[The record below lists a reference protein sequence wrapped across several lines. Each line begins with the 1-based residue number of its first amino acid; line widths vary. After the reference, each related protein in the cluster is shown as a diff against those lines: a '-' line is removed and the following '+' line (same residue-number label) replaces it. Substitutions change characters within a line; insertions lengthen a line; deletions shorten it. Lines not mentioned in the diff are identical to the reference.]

1 MATKEGE
8 NMCFVLF
15 CYFWLRFTKCVI
27 PAKFQIP
34 VPHNKEVRPFFTKSM
49 DFKHV
54 SMATKEGENMCF
66 VLICYFW
73 LRFTKYV
80 IPAKFQ
86 IPVPQNNRV
95 RPFFSV
101 DFKQFPWQR
110 KRVKIYVLCILLF
123 LVRLYKC
130 IIPAK
135 FQIPFLD
142 PFFTKSVDFK
152 HVSMATKESGNTSF
166 ALFCYFWLRFT
177 KCVIPAKFQIPVPHN
192 KEVRPFFTKSMDFKH
207 VSMATKEGENMCF
220 VLICYFWLR
229 FTKYVIPAKFQIPV
243 PQNNRVRPFFT
254 KSVDFKHVSMA
265 TKESENMCFVYFAIF
280 G

>member
-34 VPHNKEVRPFFTKSM
+34 VPHNKEVRPFFTKS
-49 DFKHV
+49 V
-54 SMATKEGENMCF
+54 
-66 VLICYFW
+66 
-73 LRFTKYV
+73 
-80 IPAKFQ
+80 
-86 IPVPQNNRV
+86 
-95 RPFFSV
+95 
-101 DFKQFPWQR
+101 
-110 KRVKIYVLCILLF
+110 
-123 LVRLYKC
+123 
-130 IIPAK
+130 
-135 FQIPFLD
+135 
-142 PFFTKSVDFK
+142 
-152 HVSMATKESGNTSF
+152 
-166 ALFCYFWLRFT
+166 
-177 KCVIPAKFQIPVPHN
+177 
-192 KEVRPFFTKSMDFKH
+192 DFKH

-280 G
+280 GYALPNVSYLQNFRFQFLIIRKLDPFFTKSVDFKHVSMATEERRNKSFVLFCYFWLGFTKCIIPAKFQIPVPHNNRVRPIFYQICGF